1 MAGAEE
7 LGKLGCGGVHTVCEQ
22 YLISLVHTALTV
34 CSIAYYLFISH
45 TCSGVIK
52 ETDRSASQEL
62 LRETVFLIYP
72 SSRAQVLEVGNTQHS
87 AQTLAWR

>member
-52 ETDRSASQEL
+52 KQIGFPGVTA
-62 LRETVFLIYP
+62 
-72 SSRAQVLEVGNTQHS
+72 
-87 AQTLAWR
+87 